1 MTNTSIMY
9 PLITDICRE
18 SSPEAGLILSQS
30 HINMMDAVM
39 RFNYAHIYKNKRL
52 EVYHAYARLILESVY
67 KLLRECYDGTETMNN
82 IRILAKDYPTLGR
95 HFEKRMKK
103 FSDLGR
109 LEADPD
115 EYGNKV
121 IYRISDSEADYKKA
135 CIDYIAGMTDTYAE
149 KIFGEMTTF

>member
-1 MTNTSIMY
+1 
-9 PLITDICRE
+9 
-18 SSPEAGLILSQS
+18 
-30 HINMMDAVM
+30 
-39 RFNYAHIYKNKRL
+39 
-52 EVYHAYARLILESVY
+52 
-67 KLLRECYDGTETMNN
+67 
-82 IRILAKDYPTLGR
+82 
-95 HFEKRMKK
+95 MKK
-103 FSDLGR
+103 FSDSGR